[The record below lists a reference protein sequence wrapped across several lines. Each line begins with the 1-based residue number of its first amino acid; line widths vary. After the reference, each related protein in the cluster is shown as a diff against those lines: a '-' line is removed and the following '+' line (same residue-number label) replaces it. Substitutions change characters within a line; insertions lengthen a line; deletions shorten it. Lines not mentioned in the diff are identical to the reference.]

1 MSTIAIFGASGQT
14 GQELTEQALKQ
25 GYAVQALVRNPAK
38 LPMQDPKLKV
48 IQGDLTDPAQVEET
62 VRGTEAVLSVIGA
75 AKGSPSDIK
84 VIATRNI
91 GAAMKKNGVKRY
103 IRLSSAAF
111 GEPEPGDVVS
121 CGNKMMGAL
130 AKTMPAA
137 EVQDE
142 RQSAALTKQSDLDWT
157 LVRAMAPLNN
167 QPAKGHYQ
175 AGRLGV
181 DVNGSISRADLA
193 SFMLDELKHG
203 KYMRQAPVVGN

>member
-38 LPMQDPKLKV
+38 LSTQNPNLKV
-48 IQGDLTDPAQVEET
+48 IQGDLTDPAEVEET
-62 VRGTEAVLSVIGA
+62 VSGTEAVLSVIGA
-75 AKGSPSDIK
+75 AKGSPRNIK

-91 GAAMKKNGVKRY
+91 RAAMKKNGVKRY
-103 IRLSSAAF
+103 IRLSSAALT
-111 GEPEPGDVVS
+111 EPEPGDVVS

-130 AKTMPAA
+130 AKTMLAA

-175 AGRLGV
+175 AGRMGV

-203 KYMRQAPVVGN
+203 KYVRQAPVVGN